1 MPQRLLS
8 LELLKGNKIEKSSI
22 FHQNSHYSRRTKIDS
37 EIKGCIWSRAPVPGS
52 TAGVMW

>member
-37 EIKGCIWSRAPVPGS
+37 EIKGCIWSRAPVSGS
-52 TAGVMW
+52 TAGV